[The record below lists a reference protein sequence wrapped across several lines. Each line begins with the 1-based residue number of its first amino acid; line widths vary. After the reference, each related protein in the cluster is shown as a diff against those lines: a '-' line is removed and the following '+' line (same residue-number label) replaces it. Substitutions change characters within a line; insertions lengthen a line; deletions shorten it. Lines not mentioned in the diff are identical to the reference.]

1 MAVQEYVKTALS
13 NLNGA
18 ISHLQNEIQSDKSGF
33 DQNRRSTEHDI
44 TVVQAQIS
52 TYEQERSASNDNSD
66 EARLGGLIVV
76 ENNLIKQKQ
85 RELSEHQAEVTRMVQ
100 DKERL
105 VQQLQEV
112 TRQVEQLSYAPAL
125 RSH

>member
-18 ISHLQNEIQSDKSGF
+18 VTHLQNEIQSDKSNLDQERKGIERDISVLQVQVSTF
-33 DQNRRSTEHDI
+33 DQ
-44 TVVQAQIS
+44 
-52 TYEQERSASNDNSD
+52 ERGAANDTND
-66 EARLGGLIVV
+66 EARLGGLIVI
-76 ENNLIKQKQ
+76 ENNKIKDKQ
-85 RELSEHQAEVTRMVQ
+85 RELSEKQANITRMIQ

-105 VQQLQEV
+105 VQQLQDV